1 MERSYDSARS
11 IIRSAHGPLAPH
23 LDAFASWL
31 VEQRY
36 SGWCAHLKA
45 YRAADFSAWLAQRHT
60 DLRGADERT
69 IAQYHRERAR
79 GRHRPWRN
87 ELHALRQL
95 LAFLRA
101 RGIVDVS
108 APMAPVAPAVDVV
121 RRFEDHLHGVRGL
134 SASTVDLYAAYA
146 RLFLHAQ
153 FGSGPVKLC
162 ELGAADVIRFV
173 QHQAQRLSPPRA
185 KLLTTAL
192 RSFLGHARMCGE
204 VDAGLVAAVPAVAS
218 WSVKPQLP
226 RAISPEHAR
235 AALQACNLQTA
246 VGRRDLAVLLLL
258 ARLGLR
264 SAEVAALRLDDLD
277 WSGGLLRVRG
287 KGGRQT
293 LMPLPVDVGQ
303 AIAAYLQDGR
313 PQADDRRLFLRSR
326 APIRGFGS
334 PAVAIGSIVM
344 HALKR
349 AGVVAP
355 RKGAHQ
361 FRHALAVQLLG
372 GGASL
377 AEIGEVLRHRSPQVT
392 ARYARVDLGALRELA
407 PCWPGAAA

>member
-1 MERSYDSARS
+1 MERSYDSARTL
-11 IIRSAHGPLAPH
+11 AHTARGPLSPH
-23 LDAFASWL
+23 LDAFVTWL
-31 VEQRY
+31 VEKRY

-60 DLRGADERT
+60 DVRFVDERT
-69 IAQYHRERAR
+69 IARYHRERSR

-87 ELHALRQL
+87 ELSALRQL
-95 LAFLRA
+95 LSFLRE
-101 RGIVDVS
+101 RGVADAHATV
-108 APMAPVAPAVDVV
+108 APVAPAAAFV
-121 RRFEDHLHGVRGL
+121 RRFEEHLHHARGL
-134 SASTVDLYAAYA
+134 SASTVELYAANA
-146 RLFLHAQ
+146 LLFLHAQ
-153 FGSGPVKLC
+153 FGSGQVKLRD
-162 ELGAADVIRFV
+162 LSAADVIRFV
-173 QHQAQRLSPPRA
+173 QQQAQRLSPPRA

-192 RSFLGHARMCGE
+192 RSFLCHAQMCGE
-204 VDAGLVAAVPAVAS
+204 VDDGLVAAVPAVAS

-226 RAISPEHAR
+226 RAISAEHAN
-235 AALQACNLQTA
+235 AALQACNTHTA

-264 SAEVAALRLDDLD
+264 SAEVAALTLDDLD

-326 APIRGFGS
+326 APIRGFDG

-349 AGVVAP
+349 AGVDAP

-361 FRHALAVQLLG
+361 FRHALAMQLLG

-392 ARYARVDLGALRELA
+392 ALYARVDLGALRELA
-407 PCWPGAAA
+407 PRWPGAAA

>member
-11 IIRSAHGPLAPH
+11 ISRSAQGPLRPH
-23 LDAFASWL
+23 LDAFVSWL

-60 DLRGADERT
+60 DVRCADERT
-69 IAQYHRERAR
+69 IARYHRERTR

-87 ELHALRQL
+87 ELYALRQL
-95 LAFLRA
+95 LAFLRE
-101 RGIVDVS
+101 RGIVEPAAV
-108 APMAPVAPAVDVV
+108 APVTPTAAFV
-121 RRFEDHLHGVRGL
+121 RRFEVHLHHVRGL
-134 SASTVDLYAAYA
+134 SARTVELYAAYA
-146 RLFLHAQ
+146 RLFLAAQ
-153 FGSGPVKLC
+153 FGSGQVKLRD
-162 ELGAADVIRFV
+162 LSAADVIGFV

-192 RSFLGHARMCGE
+192 RSFLGHAQMGGE

-226 RAISPEHAR
+226 RAISTEHAR
-235 AALQACNLQTA
+235 AALQACNTHTA

-287 KGGRQT
+287 KGDRQT

-313 PQADDRRLFLRSR
+313 AQADDRRLFLRSR
-326 APIRGFGS
+326 APIRGFDS

-349 AGVVAP
+349 AGVDAP

-377 AEIGEVLRHRSPQVT
+377 AEISEVLRHRSPQVT

>member
-1 MERSYDSARS
+1 MERSYDSART
-11 IIRSAHGPLAPH
+11 IGRSAQGPLAPH
-23 LDAFASWL
+23 LDAFVSWL

-45 YRAADFSAWLAQRHT
+45 YRAADFSAWLGQRHT
-60 DLRGADERT
+60 DMRCADERT
-69 IAQYHRERAR
+69 IARYHRERTR

-87 ELHALRQL
+87 ELYALRQL
-95 LAFLRA
+95 LAFLRE
-101 RGIVDVS
+101 RGIVD
-108 APMAPVAPAVDVV
+108 APAAVAPVAPAAACV
-121 RRFEDHLHGVRGL
+121 RRFEEHLHHVRGL
-134 SASTVDLYAAYA
+134 SAGTVELYAAYA
-146 RLFLHAQ
+146 RLFLDAR
-153 FGSGPVKLC
+153 FGSGQVKLRD
-162 ELGAADVIRFV
+162 LRAADVIGFV
-173 QHQAQRLSPPRA
+173 QQQAQRLSPPRA

-192 RSFLGHARMCGE
+192 RSFLSHAQMCGE
-204 VDAGLVAAVPAVAS
+204 VDAGLMAAIPAVAS
-218 WSVKPQLP
+218 WSVAPQLP
-226 RAISPEHAR
+226 RAISAEHAR
-235 AALQACNLQTA
+235 AALQACDRHTA

-264 SAEVAALRLDDLD
+264 SAEVAALTLDDLD

-287 KGGRQT
+287 KGAREA
-293 LMPLPVDVGQ
+293 LLPLPVDVGQ

-313 PQADDRRLFLRSR
+313 PAADDRQLFLRSR
-326 APIRGFGS
+326 APIRGFGN

-349 AGVVAP
+349 AGVDAP

-361 FRHALAVQLLG
+361 FRHALAMQLLG

-392 ARYARVDLGALRELA
+392 ALYARVDLGALRELA
-407 PCWPGAAA
+407 PCWPGGAA